1 MRNLVLWVP
10 SWPLVAACWDEQEP
24 EVTADIPVAVM
35 HKGVVRDCSTLARQ
49 DGVRVGMK
57 RREAQHACRN
67 LTLVAYRPERDSA
80 FFDRVVIALSDYVPD
95 HALLSPGM
103 VLFYARG
110 LSRFYGSEE
119 KAAQVLRR
127 VVCTE
132 MNIPDVRVGVAD
144 DVFSAVMAAT
154 QSLPQAPLR
163 FIKPGQSER
172 FLADLPLAV
181 LEDDHTV
188 GLLTRLGVA
197 TLGEFVALGSD
208 TVRERFGPTGEHLY
222 RLASGA
228 QSETPPT
235 RSAPLDLRCVIE
247 LPEAY
252 ALVDQVAFAVKQQTE
267 EYLTRL
273 RAAGCVSTRVRIT
286 VFFDNHQEHQRVW
299 LHPRFFTAPELVD
312 RVRWQ
317 LEQCSREGVLSG
329 DFPPRVIRVCYETFA
344 PEDRGAHEPGLWG
357 SGPDA
362 RVHHVLSRVQAM
374 VGASGVL
381 MAHTQASRV
390 SRDTQVLTPWGDKA
404 LEDDHTG
411 PLPGALPKPLPATVF
426 RQATH
431 IDVLDDD
438 RKPVT
443 LVGHA
448 LSAPP
453 QWIAIANTTRAIVS
467 WAGPWPVMEKWW
479 DPSRARYNYRLQLLD
494 DHGIGW
500 LATAE
505 KDSVWY
511 LEARYD

>member
-1 MRNLVLWVP
+1 VLWVP

-24 EVTADIPVAVM
+24 EVTDGVPLAVV

-57 RREAQHACRN
+57 RREAQHVSRN
-67 LTLVAYRPERDSA
+67 LVVLAYRPERDSA
-80 FFDRVVIALSDYVPD
+80 FFDRVVIALSEYVPD

-154 QSLPQAPLR
+154 QSLPEDPLR
-163 FIKPGQSER
+163 FIKPGQSEH
-172 FLADLPLAV
+172 FLANLPVAV
-181 LEDDHTV
+181 LDDEHTV
-188 GLLTRLGVA
+188 ALLHRLGVA
-197 TLGEFVALGSD
+197 TLGQFVALGPDS
-208 TVRERFGPTGEHLY
+208 VRERFGHTGEHLH
-222 RLASGA
+222 RLASGLHPEA
-228 QSETPPT
+228 PPT
-235 RSAPLDLRCVIE
+235 QSAPLDLRCAIE

-252 ALVDQVAFAVKQQTE
+252 ALVDQVAFAVKQETE
-267 EYLTRL
+267 EYLRRL
-273 RAAGCVSTRVRIT
+273 RAAERVSTRVRIT
-286 VFFDNHQEHQRVW
+286 VFFDNHQEHQRLW

-317 LEQCSREGVLSG
+317 LEQCSRDGVSSG
-329 DFPPRVIRVCYETFA
+329 DFPPRVIRVSYETFA
-344 PEDRGAHEPGLWG
+344 PEDRVAHEPGLWG
-357 SGPDA
+357 AGPDA

-381 MAHTQASRV
+381 MAHTRASRV

-404 LEDDHTG
+404 LEDESTG

-426 RQATH
+426 RQAKH
-431 IDVLDDD
+431 IDLLDDD
-438 RKPVT
+438 SKPVT

-453 QWIAIANTTRAIVS
+453 QWMGITSNTRVIVS

-479 DPSRARYNYRLQLLD
+479 DPSHARYNYRLQLLD
-494 DHGIGW
+494 DQGIGW
-500 LATAE
+500 LVTAE
-505 KDSVWY
+505 KDNVWF